1 MKLSIIVPVY
11 NVEKYLVKCLDSLLT
26 QDTDDYEVV
35 VVNDGSTDSSP
46 RILERYSSPRLRVFS
61 KANGGLS
68 SARNFGLER
77 AEGEYVLFVDS
88 DDFISD
94 HCVGGVNAALNG
106 CDVMV
111 FSHVYNNESYDLSV
125 SDAPATG
132 RKFSMTGCPTAV
144 WNYVF
149 KKSFLL
155 QNKFFF
161 REGIYHEDTL
171 FTPMAMYLAHS
182 VVLYD
187 KGIYHHY
194 LDNPTST
201 THINFAKRS
210 KDLML
215 VVDELAAFAEERVSL
230 QDRAIWGGYNLSA
243 AINNLMLL
251 SYSCDASVQKEVTD
265 FFRCRKFLAKYLM
278 HSPKQGTRLLGRIA
292 STLGMNIFRVY
303 RALYRF
309 RYGF

>member
-11 NVEKYLVKCLDSLLT
+11 NVEKYLAKCLDSLLA

-35 VVNDGSTDSSP
+35 VVNDGSTDGSP
-46 RILERYSSPRLRVFS
+46 QILERYGSPRLRVFS
-61 KANGGLS
+61 KANGGQS

-77 AEGEYVLFVDS
+77 AAGEYVLFVDS

-94 HCVGGVNAALNG
+94 NCIGGVNAGLNG
-106 CDVMV
+106 CDLMV

-125 SDAPATG
+125 PDAPATG
-132 RKFSMTGCPTAV
+132 REFSMTGCPTAV
-144 WNYVF
+144 WNYVYR
-149 KKSFLL
+149 KDFLF
-155 QNKFFF
+155 QNKLFF

-171 FTPMAMYLAHS
+171 YTPMAVYLAQS

-201 THINFAKRS
+201 THINFSKRS

-215 VVDELAAFAEERVSL
+215 VVDELAAFVEEKVSQ
-230 QDRAIWGGYNLSA
+230 QDKAIWGGYNLSA

-251 SYSCDASVQKEVTD
+251 AYSCDASAHKEVTD
-265 FFRCRKFLAKYLM
+265 FFRRRKCLAKYLM
-278 HSPKQGTRLLGRIA
+278 HSPKRGTRLLGRIA
-292 STLGMNIFRVY
+292 STLDMNIFRVY
-303 RALYRF
+303 RVLYRF